1 MSELSIWF
9 IIIVWW
15 RTTSERCNLLE
26 SSYIVIRRASSLM
39 EFLLVYNIKYDV
51 KYEEYDV

>member
-26 SSYIVIRRASSLM
+26 SSYIVIRKASSLK